1 MEELVLELVL
11 AGIATELLCARAA
24 DGTAF
29 YGVRLRPFGRN
40 LPKNK
45 MIVAAGNTFSEALI
59 NAVEKAEAR
68 RWESLDWSVRP
79 WSQIARSSSSGSFGL
94 DAAGSPPGPRTWA
107 TGQGDGFQ
115 P

>member
-1 MEELVLELVL
+1 MEEAVLELML

-45 MIVAAGNTFSEALI
+45 MIVAAGATFEEAVI
-59 NAVEKAEAR
+59 NAITKAEAR
-68 RWESLDWSVRP
+68 RWEALDWSTRP
-79 WSQIARSSSSGSFGL
+79 WEQLTRNSPASSFGL
-94 DAAGSPPGPRTWA
+94 GQLSGPTSGGNSY
-107 TGQGDGFQ
+107 TGQSNGY
-115 P
+115 

>member
-1 MEELVLELVL
+1 MEEAVLELLL

-29 YGVRLRPFGRN
+29 YGVRLRTFGRN

-59 NAVEKAEAR
+59 NAIEKAEAR
-68 RWESLDWSVRP
+68 RWEYLDWSTRP
-79 WSQIARSSSSGSFGL
+79 WADIARTSKGSSFGL
-94 DAAGSPPGPRTWA
+94 DDASAPTSRRNWETV
-107 TGQGDGFQ
+107 QRDGFQ